1 MTALLFLLGAVV
13 ISAIG
18 SAIIVFRHRKPRRT
32 EDWSI
37 EEFRQE
43 MRLLSPEAQLARRM
57 PPSGRTPRTAH
68 PVRPTGPP
76 GPADQAGDRGR

>member
-1 MTALLFLLGAVV
+1 LTALLFLLGALV

-57 PPSGRTPRTAH
+57 PSGRTPRTVH
-68 PVRPTGPP
+68 PVRPTGSP
-76 GPADQAGDRGR
+76 GPADEAGDRGR